1 LLAGKDKNKDQSY
14 FLCQLSQQQLSKA
27 LFPIGELEKS
37 EVRRIAHKTNL
48 ITADKKDSQG
58 LCFVGKISLPIF
70 LQQQLA
76 PKEGIIIEIPEFFPD
91 LMRYH
96 QIPVNKEN
104 IVALSNPFSFLE
116 KDGIEVAKHQGAHY
130 YTIGQRKGLHVGGRP
145 EPSYV
150 IGLDTIEN
158 IVYTGQKD
166 SHPGL
171 NRHALKLEKSSL
183 SWLQE
188 ITIPPKGLNCMVRI
202 RYRQNFQKAVLLL
215 HDEEYYILFEK
226 KQRGI
231 TPGQFAAWY
240 LKEELIG
247 SAVIAH

>member
-1 LLAGKDKNKDQSY
+1 LLH
-14 FLCQLSQQQLSKA
+14 C
-27 LFPIGELEKS
+27 
-37 EVRRIAHKTNL
+37 
-48 ITADKKDSQG
+48 
-58 LCFVGKISLPIF
+58 
-70 LQQQLA
+70 
-76 PKEGIIIEIPEFFPD
+76 
-91 LMRYH
+91 
-96 QIPVNKEN
+96 QIPF
-104 IVALSNPFSFLE
+104 LLE

-150 IGLDTIEN
+150 IGLDTTEN

-215 HDEEYYILFEK
+215 HEEEYYILFEK